1 MNAAHFDAPDG
12 SRLQQ
17 AISDLRADLIR
28 DGGPQISTMRNYRFA
43 ILQYEPQ
50 EEFALRAEVC
60 RLGTSLISNGWVV
73 LTIDLQKLMLD
84 LIRREGEPFAAR
96 LISMEKRLDRRRGL
110 AMLSEKISHLIDGP
124 DGIAGECSRM
134 IQQHARENPD
144 QVDRSVALI
153 ARAGALYPFYRS
165 SALLRHLDGK
175 TSNVPVVLFYP
186 GTRQGQTG
194 LSFMGILD
202 PDNDYRPRIYPN

>member
-1 MNAAHFDAPDG
+1 MNAGLFDE
-12 SRLQQ
+12 SKLQQ

-50 EEFALRAEVC
+50 EEFALRAEV
-60 RLGTSLISNGWVV
+60 RKLGTSLISNGWVV

-84 LIRREGEPFAAR
+84 RIRRAGEQFASK
-96 LISMEKRLDRRRGL
+96 LITMEKRLDRNRGL

-124 DGIAGECSRM
+124 DGISSECSRI
-134 IQQHARENPD
+134 IQQHAQENPD
-144 QVDRSVALI
+144 QVDRTVALV

-202 PDNDYRPRIYPN
+202 PDNDYRPRIYPD

>member
-1 MNAAHFDAPDG
+1 MNAGLIDD
-12 SRLQQ
+12 SKLQQ

-43 ILQYEPQ
+43 ILQYQPK

-60 RLGTSLISNGWVV
+60 RLGTSLLSHGWVV

-84 LIRREGEPFAAR
+84 RIRREGEHFASR
-96 LISMEKRLDRRRGL
+96 LIAMEKRLDRQRGL

-124 DGIAGECSRM
+124 NGIASECSRI
-134 IQQHARENPD
+134 IQQHALEHPD
-144 QVDRSVALI
+144 QVDRTVALI

-186 GTRQGQTG
+186 GTRQGLTG
-194 LSFMGILD
+194 LSFMGILE
-202 PDNDYRPRIYPN
+202 PDNDYRPRIYPD

>member
-1 MNAAHFDAPDG
+1 MSAGLFDE
-12 SRLQQ
+12 SKLQQ

-28 DGGPQISTMRNYRFA
+28 EGGPQISTMRNYRFA

-50 EEFALRAEVC
+50 DEFALRAEV
-60 RLGTSLISNGWVV
+60 RKLGTSLISNGWVV

-84 LIRREGEPFAAR
+84 RIRREGDEFAAR
-96 LISMEKRLDRRRGL
+96 LITMEKRLDRNRGL

-124 DGIAGECSRM
+124 KGIAGECSRI
-134 IQQHARENPD
+134 IQQHALENPD
-144 QVDRSVALI
+144 QVDRTVALV

-202 PDNDYRPRIYPN
+202 PDNDYRPRIYPD

>member
-1 MNAAHFDAPDG
+1 MSAGLFDE
-12 SRLQQ
+12 SKLQQ

-50 EEFALRAEVC
+50 EEFALRAEI
-60 RLGTSLISNGWVV
+60 RKLGTSLISNGWVV

-84 LIRREGEPFAAR
+84 RIRREPEPFASR
-96 LISMEKRLDRRRGL
+96 LITMEKRLDRNRGL

-124 DGIAGECSRM
+124 DGIAGECSRI
-134 IQQHARENPD
+134 IQQHALENPD
-144 QVDRSVALI
+144 QVDQTVALV

-202 PDNDYRPRIYPN
+202 PDNDYRPRIYPD

>member
-1 MNAAHFDAPDG
+1 MSAGLFDE
-12 SRLQQ
+12 SKLQQ

-28 DGGPQISTMRNYRFA
+28 EGGPQISTMRNYRFA

-50 EEFALRAEVC
+50 DEFALRAEV
-60 RLGTSLISNGWVV
+60 RKLGTSLISNGWVV

-84 LIRREGEPFAAR
+84 RIRREGDEFAAR
-96 LISMEKRLDRRRGL
+96 LITMEKRLDRNRGL

-124 DGIAGECSRM
+124 KGIAGECSRI
-134 IQQHARENPD
+134 IQQHALENPD
-144 QVDRSVALI
+144 QVDRTVALI

-202 PDNDYRPRIYPN
+202 PDNDYRPRIYPD